1 MRSRF
6 YYKFFSLFQNYRKD
20 TDGSILPLFAIT
32 LLLSI
37 VIAGAGVDYSRAI
50 NNREQMAHALDA
62 AALTVAAK
70 LSTSVMTDA
79 EINTAL
85 QDAFSANIKGME
97 LESSAISNLNHTIDA
112 DNGVIEV
119 WSTVSVPTHF
129 MKLGG
134 AGLETLDVGVKTE
147 VNYSKF
153 DVELALVLDVT
164 GSMRRDIDTLQEAS
178 MDLLNTLIPEGTS
191 SSDSKVRI
199 SVVPYS
205 QGVNLGTYANAV
217 TNGQAW
223 NDCATERAGEAQYS
237 DDAYNYIPDNSSLV
251 STTYFGAGTGNCPS
265 GAELL
270 PLTNKRQDIKDTIE
284 DLDDGGGTAGQT
296 GIQWGWYTLSPN
308 WANLWPTAS
317 DPGTYED
324 DEILKFAIIMTDGD
338 NNRYYDLDVEVCDW
352 EYSYSHGW
360 QYECGIDS
368 GWSEIGEYE
377 GYNNESSKRARKL
390 CEAMQTSG
398 ITVYGIYF
406 GSNSSAAGAK
416 VMSDCASNDST
427 FYMAT
432 SSDDLI
438 NAFGNIAKKIQSIYL
453 AK

>member
-1 MRSRF
+1 MKSRCCYNFFCLLRS
-6 YYKFFSLFQNYRKD
+6 YRED
-20 TDGSILPLFAIT
+20 TNASILPLFAFT

-50 NNREQMAHALDA
+50 NNREQMSHALDA
-62 AALTVAAK
+62 AALTIAAR

-79 EINTAL
+79 EIDTAL
-85 QDAFSANIKGME
+85 QNAFSANIEGME
-97 LESSAISNLNHTIDA
+97 FESSAVSNLSHTIDA
-112 DNGVIEV
+112 ENGVIEV

-129 MKLGG
+129 IKLGG
-134 AGLETLDVGVKTE
+134 VGLETIDIGVNTE

-164 GSMRRDIDTLQEAS
+164 GSMRYDIDTLQEAS
-178 MDLLNTLIPEGTS
+178 LDLLNTLIPEGTS

-205 QGVNLGTYANAV
+205 QGVNLGSYANAV
-217 TNGQAW
+217 TNGKAS
-223 NDCATERAGEAQYS
+223 NDCATERAGEAQYT
-237 DDAYNYIPDNSSLV
+237 DAAYNYVPDNSSLV

-265 GAELL
+265 GVELL
-270 PLTNKRQDIKDTIE
+270 PLTNNRNDIKDTIE

-308 WANLWPTAS
+308 WSNLWPSAS

-324 DEILKFAIIMTDGD
+324 DEILKFAIIMTDGN
-338 NNRYYDLDVEVCDW
+338 NNRYYDLDVEVCGW
-352 EYSYSHGW
+352 EHSYYHGW
-360 QYECGIDS
+360 QYECGIAS

-377 GYNNESSKRARKL
+377 GSNNESSNRARAL

-406 GSNSSAAGAK
+406 GNNSSAAGAK
-416 VMSDCASNDST
+416 VMSDCATNDST